1 MDTPREAELFR
12 RLDALWYAFVVPLP
26 IFEGACLVVVA
37 LTLWAMGRA
46 TGLGGLLRDY
56 AILAVAAWIGEDT
69 CIVFYRFYTYAPDW
83 HLRLH
88 HVPVLV
94 PLIWPLVILSARDV
108 VTALWP
114 DLRRA
119 RPLAVGALVAF
130 DASLVEVVAVRAGLW
145 RWAEAGH
152 LGVPVIGIIGWGFFA
167 LGVDVALSKERPAL
181 ALALGPLAAH
191 TLIIASWW
199 GLFRWTLRG
208 PLGGSS
214 VVGIALV
221 GALACA
227 AVLAARRTGKAI
239 PVAIAAPRMIAAAL
253 FVMLLLLTAP
263 ADAPLW
269 VHAAAVAVPYLA
281 ATDLSFRGRRSRAAP
296 HGPTAESPR

>member
-1 MDTPREAELFR
+1 M
-12 RLDALWYAFVVPLP
+12 PLP

-46 TGLGGLLRDY
+46 TGLGRLLRDY

-69 CIVFYRFYTYAPDW
+69 CIAFYHFYAYAPDW

-88 HVPVLV
+88 HVPALV

-108 VTALWP
+108 VSALWP
-114 DLRRA
+114 DLRSA
-119 RPLAVGALVAF
+119 RPLAVGTLVAF

-145 RWAEAGH
+145 SWAEAGH

-181 ALALGPLAAH
+181 AIVLGPLAAH

-199 GLFRWTLRG
+199 GLFRWTMRG
-208 PLGGSS
+208 ALGTAS
-214 VVGIALV
+214 VAGVALV

-227 AVLAARRTGKAI
+227 VVLVARRKGQAI

-253 FVMLLLLTAP
+253 FVTLLLLTAP

-281 ATDLSFRGRRSRAAP
+281 ATDLSLRGRRSRAAP
-296 HGPTAESPR
+296 HGPRAASPR